1 MTFRSACVGALCAFL
16 TISSA
21 TAADQTPFQITVID
35 NLTGPAAF
43 VGASSRNAIIA
54 AGAVANRDGGILGHP
69 VQFEFSD
76 DQSNPQVA
84 LQLANGL
91 IAKKVPLFLGP
102 GFTATCRAV
111 TSMVASGP
119 LTYCLSP
126 GIDTVKDSYQF
137 ASGPSF
143 HEFALI
149 IYRYAR
155 LRGFKRWSVIYTTDA
170 TGQAAEATTNDVL
183 RLPEFKDVA
192 IVASEHFNP
201 GDLEVSAQLSRIKA
215 ANPQMIVAWPS
226 GTPFGTVLHGINQ
239 VGLNVPV
246 LATAANLNADQLKQ
260 YGAFVP
266 AELIFEGAPSTISY
280 AANAVMKRRQE
291 VLLDVLTA
299 AGVHDRTTAPIFDL
313 TSIVIDAY
321 RKNGLNATA
330 EQLRASISS
339 ITNYTGAA
347 GIYDFTRY
355 PGRGVGVDSLIML
368 RYDPA
373 KNDFYPVSRLG
384 GQPSR

>member
-1 MTFRSACVGALCAFL
+1 
-16 TISSA
+16 
-21 TAADQTPFQITVID
+21 
-35 NLTGPAAF
+35 
-43 VGASSRNAIIA
+43 
-54 AGAVANRDGGILGHP
+54 
-69 VQFEFSD
+69 
-76 DQSNPQVA
+76 
-84 LQLANGL
+84 
-91 IAKKVPLFLGP
+91 
-102 GFTATCRAV
+102 
-111 TSMVASGP
+111 
-119 LTYCLSP
+119 
-126 GIDTVKDSYQF
+126 
-137 ASGPSF
+137 
-143 HEFALI
+143 
-149 IYRYAR
+149 
-155 LRGFKRWSVIYTTDA
+155 
-170 TGQAAEATTNDVL
+170 
-183 RLPEFKDVA
+183 
-192 IVASEHFNP
+192 
-201 GDLEVSAQLSRIKA
+201 
-215 ANPQMIVAWPS
+215 
-226 GTPFGTVLHGINQ
+226 VLHGINQ